1 MIKVNEQNFREWW
14 VNDFSETP
22 FILINIDKEL
32 FQTADYGIELMRK
45 LSETHLTMWMEGN
58 GLDNG
63 FTILYK
69 SKSL

>member
-1 MIKVNEQNFREWW
+1 MNSVNEQNFREWW
-14 VNDFSETP
+14 DKDFSEIP
-22 FILINIDKEL
+22 FVLIHLDKEL
-32 FQTADYGIELMRK
+32 FIYADYGIELMKK

-69 SKSL
+69 NKRL